1 VKRQGTTTPRVI
13 SVNVG
18 TPRTVTWAGRR
29 VRSAIWKSP
38 VAGRTRVEGVN
49 LAGDDQADRR
59 VHGGH
64 DKAVYA
70 YASEDYAWWSSE
82 LGTEVGPGAFGDNLT
97 TEGIDLRT
105 EVVGRRWHVGSAVL
119 EIAQPREPCYKLGMR
134 MGDAAFVDRFDER
147 ARYGAYLRIVTAGE
161 VGAGDEIVTD
171 PPPAHGLTLAELGS
185 VERDAPR
192 SLLERVAA
200 IDDVPQG
207 WRDWARRRL
216 DRRNRAGGG

>member
-1 VKRQGTTTPRVI
+1 
-13 SVNVG
+13 
-18 TPRTVTWAGRR
+18 
-29 VRSAIWKSP
+29 
-38 VAGRTRVEGVN
+38 
-49 LAGDDQADRR
+49 